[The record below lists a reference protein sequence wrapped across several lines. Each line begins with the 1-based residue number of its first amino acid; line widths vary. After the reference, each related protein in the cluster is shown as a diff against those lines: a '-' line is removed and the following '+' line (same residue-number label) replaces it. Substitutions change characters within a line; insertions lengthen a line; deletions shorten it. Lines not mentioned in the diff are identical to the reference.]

1 MAKRIVAFF
10 VGPLIWLLGYGVMA
24 IGGIFLWDLDVD
36 NYIAIGFLAYISS
49 AMAMYLAMLSM
60 KRIYPNISERITLVL
75 LATFVFLWVGSAVVS
90 AVYFDLSE
98 EFIFRAVSLVMAEI
112 GVVTGWKISFGS

>member
-1 MAKRIVAFF
+1 
-10 VGPLIWLLGYGVMA
+10 MA

-60 KRIYPNISERITLVL
+60 KRIYPNISEKITLVL
-75 LATFVFLWVGSAVVS
+75 LATFVFLWVGSTVVS
-90 AVYFDLSE
+90 AIYFDLSE
-98 EFIFRAVSLVMAEI
+98 ELIFRAVSLVMAEI
-112 GVVTGWKISFGS
+112 GVVTGWRISFGP